1 MSDTAQSLDVL
12 PAEREHTTVGS
23 YFVSNYPP
31 FSCWGP
37 EHADLAQDRFQ
48 RPGDPKKTLGM
59 YVHIP
64 FCRKRCHFC
73 YFRVYTDKNSH
84 EIVDYLDA
92 LGAEASRL
100 AKTAFVDGRK
110 IRFLYFGGGTPS
122 YLSHSQLSG
131 LAARLRRAFPWD
143 ETAEIALE
151 CEPGT
156 LTEKKV
162 RDLRELGVTRL
173 SLGVENF
180 SGEILEINNRAHRAM
195 EIYRAYDWIRAAG
208 FQQVNIDLIAGMIG
222 ETDEN
227 WRRVVDKT
235 VELSPDAVTIYQMEV
250 PPNTTIY
257 RKMRDEGREAAP
269 VADWETKRRWV
280 AEAFEALESAGYT
293 IGSAYTAVKD
303 PERTKFLYRDAL
315 WEGADMLSLGVSSF
329 GHLDGVHY
337 QNEIHI
343 EPYREAVRAGRLP
356 VWRAI
361 GLTSEEKMIRQ
372 FVLQMKL
379 GRIST
384 DVFRRRFGV
393 DVNERWEPIF
403 REYEQAGWLGRRN
416 GMIELTRDGLL
427 RVDRLLH
434 AFFLPQHRSA

>member
-1 MSDTAQSLDVL
+1 MSANTRSLTVL
-12 PAEREHTTVGS
+12 PDEQEETTVGS

-37 EHADLAQDRFQ
+37 EHTGRAHDRFE
-48 RPGDPKKTLGM
+48 RPGDPETTLGM

-73 YFRVYTDKNSH
+73 YFRVYTDKNST

-92 LGAEASRL
+92 MGHEAQRL
-100 AKTAFVDGRK
+100 AETAFINDRK

-122 YLSHSQLSG
+122 YLSQTQLG
-131 LAARLRRAFPWD
+131 ELAARLRKAFPWD
-143 ETAEIALE
+143 ETEEIAFE

-162 RDLRELGVTRL
+162 RTLRELGVTRL

-180 SGEILEINNRAHRAM
+180 DDRILELNNRAHRSM
-195 EIYRAYDWIRAAG
+195 EVHRAYEWILAAG
-208 FQQVNIDLIAGMIG
+208 FPQVNIDLIAGMIG

-227 WRRVVDKT
+227 WGRA
-235 VELSPDAVTIYQMEV
+235 VEKAIELNPDAVTIYQMEI

-257 RKMRDEGREAAP
+257 REMRNEGRVAAP
-269 VADWETKRRWV
+269 VADWKTKRRWV
-280 AEAFEALESAGYT
+280 AEAFAALEEAGYT

-303 PERTKFLYRDAL
+303 PARAKFVYRDAL
-315 WEGADMLSLGVSSF
+315 WSGADMLAVGVSAF

-337 QNEIHI
+337 QNEIHMA
-343 EPYREAVRAGRLP
+343 PYLAAVREGRLP
-356 VWRAI
+356 VWRAVEMND
-361 GLTSEEKMIRQ
+361 EEKLIRQ

-379 GRIST
+379 GRVST
-384 DVFRRRFGV
+384 EVFRDRFGV
-393 DVNERWEPIF
+393 DVNERWAPVF
-403 REYEQAGWLGRRN
+403 REYEQAGWIERRE
-416 GMIELTRDGLL
+416 GTIELTREGLMQ
-427 RVDRLLH
+427 VDRLLH
-434 AFFLPQHRSA
+434 AFFLERHRAA